1 MKKLFAFL
9 MLPFLLGPH
18 LMADETKTNAPTA
31 AEPPIKISATEA
43 KAHPGAEAIVTGKV
57 AEVNQNDRI
66 LRFNFEKP
74 YPNNAFTAVVFSAN
88 TNQFE
93 HPQAF
98 TGKTVEAH
106 GTIKDY
112 HGHPEIVMTKSNQ
125 LQVVEKAI
133 KVKE

>member
-1 MKKLFAFL
+1 MQKLFAFL
-9 MLPFLLGPH
+9 TLPFLLG
-18 LMADETKTNAPTA
+18 LQLLAEETKTNVPA
-31 AEPPIKISATEA
+31 AAALPIRISATEA
-43 KAHPGAEAIVTGKV
+43 KAHSGAEAIVTGKV

-93 HPQAF
+93 HPEAF
-98 TGKTVEAH
+98 NGKTVEVH

-125 LQVVEKAI
+125 LQVVEKS
-133 KVKE
+133 VKPKD